1 MPRILVSP
9 CYIISAP
16 FRLLL
21 AVLCPLLLHSCSEEP
36 FSTQEP
42 QLVVEG
48 WIDEEGAP
56 IVFVTTSVPFSSTSD
71 TDYDM
76 SSHLVRW
83 AKVTVSDG
91 DTTVVLT
98 GKFMKRYTPSYGYT
112 TGEMFGRCG
121 RTYRL
126 TVDYE
131 SYHAEA
137 VTTIPPRASI
147 AYFEKVLCAES
158 DTLYELQAHIA
169 NTPPSSAAIPYSYAY
184 IPSASGDT
192 PSASGDTPSP
202 SADTSFPSAEPSP
215 SSAGASSASAVA
227 SSASAK
233 GYKFFVMRKGK
244 DTYYQSCNMGLYAAS
259 HVKSGAPLPVFQ
271 AHRYAV
277 KDYTPYF
284 SLRDTLYVKLATVD
298 GASYRFWQSYEE
310 SVSLSRTPFFATG
323 NNLQSNLRGA
333 LGYWCGYGRS
343 EYEVLPEDGKAEEMN
358 NLKELSPILHTKS
371 KQEVR
376 FIQRF

>member
-1 MPRILVSP
+1 MSHMLLAYYHSSSVS
-9 CYIISAP
+9 

-21 AVLCPLLLHSCSEEP
+21 AMLCFPLLHSCSEDP
-36 FSTQEP
+36 FSAQEP

-48 WIDEEGAP
+48 WIDEGGAP
-56 IVFVTTSVPFSSTSD
+56 VVFVTTSVPFSSTSD

-76 SSHLVRW
+76 TNHLVRW

-112 TGEMFGRCG
+112 TGEMFGCSG

-137 VTTIPPRASI
+137 VTTIPPHASI
-147 AYFEKVLCAES
+147 SYFEKMPCAES
-158 DTLYELQAHIA
+158 DTLYELR
-169 NTPPSSAAIPYSYAY
+169 AY
-184 IPSASGDT
+184 IGHSPTSANNALAPSV
-192 PSASGDTPSP
+192 
-202 SADTSFPSAEPSP
+202 E
-215 SSAGASSASAVA
+215 
-227 SSASAK
+227 

-259 HVKSGAPLPVFQ
+259 RLQSGASLPVFQ

-298 GASYRFWQSYEE
+298 AASYRFWQSYEE
-310 SVSLSRTPFFATG
+310 SVSLSRTPFFSSG
-323 NNLQSNLRGA
+323 NNLHGNLHGA

-343 EYEVLPEDGKAEEMN
+343 EYEVCTEDDRLIVAY
-358 NLKELSPILHTKS
+358 
-371 KQEVR
+371 
-376 FIQRF
+376 